1 MRVCARVCARRV
13 CVKSHPFQLPGSW
26 AERGDREQEYRP
38 GARGEPARWVSG
50 MEKCFNLGTAA
61 SGAAPP
67 RPTDYELVVS
77 EEEELLKAG
86 PDPARAERHE

>member
-1 MRVCARVCARRV
+1 M
-13 CVKSHPFQLPGSW
+13 
-26 AERGDREQEYRP
+26 
-38 GARGEPARWVSG
+38 SG